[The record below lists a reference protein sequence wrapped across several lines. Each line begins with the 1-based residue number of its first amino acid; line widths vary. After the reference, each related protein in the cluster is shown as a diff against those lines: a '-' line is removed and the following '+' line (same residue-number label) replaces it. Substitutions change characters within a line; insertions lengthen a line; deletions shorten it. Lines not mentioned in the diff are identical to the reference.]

1 MALIN
6 GYDMILEYTSLM
18 SIVSWK
24 LCQFII
30 IDFTEIIRHSSITG
44 YGKKWNTVNDIAF
57 FCNIYNQL
65 VYALT
70 KYLILPH
77 IGLRNSFKVRLT
89 VFWVIQSLS
98 HIM

>member
-57 FCNIYNQL
+57 FCNILQS
-65 VYALT
+65 
-70 KYLILPH
+70 
-77 IGLRNSFKVRLT
+77 IGVCINKISYTSTHRFT
-89 VFWVIQSLS
+89 EFI
-98 HIM
+98 